1 MSTAG
6 VRLEGG
12 GLGLAC
18 AAHLLRRAGIAA
30 YGRFAPPYAMAP
42 ALLLSDKALGLIA
55 DVFGADTELAS
66 LPRITRRAVLWGK
79 GEATILPHD
88 AVAATQADLHAA
100 IPPICDSID
109 PPEAPNFTLHAGPPP
124 SEAGSLLQFGHRPAS
139 ACRVML
145 SEKTDR
151 AAVFIEAVSA
161 GWLFL
166 IPSGEGQ
173 GWLLGVGGAVED
185 LVSESRLIAAQVQ
198 GLGSATAHFETAPR
212 MLPRLTGES
221 WLTLGS
227 SALAFDPICGDGS
240 AQSLRGAILA
250 AAVVEAAVAPHA
262 DQPALFAHYQAML
275 IAAMRRHLQI
285 SAQFYASGGDGP
297 WWGAQLAA
305 TAQGYDW
312 CTRQLATCSEPRF
325 TLRGFALHAR
335 ELAV

>member
-1 MSTAG
+1 
-6 VRLEGG
+6 
-12 GLGLAC
+12 
-18 AAHLLRRAGIAA
+18 
-30 YGRFAPPYAMAP
+30 MAP

-55 DVFGADTELAS
+55 DIFGAGAVLS
-66 LPRITRRAVLWGK
+66 GLSRITRRVVLWGK
-79 GEATILPHD
+79 GEATILPHN

-100 IPPICDSID
+100 IPLSCDSIN
-109 PPEAPNFTLHAGPPP
+109 PPEAPIFTLHAGPLPP
-124 SEAGSLLQFGHRPAS
+124 EAGSLLQFGHRPAS

-145 SEKTDR
+145 SEKTDH

-173 GWLLGVGGAVED
+173 GWLLGVGGGVED

-198 GLGSATAHFETAPR
+198 GLGAATAHFETAPR
-212 MLPRLTGES
+212 ILPRLAGEG
-221 WLTLGS
+221 WLALGS
-227 SALAFDPICGDGS
+227 FALAFDPICGDGS
-240 AQSLRGAILA
+240 AQSLRGGILA
-250 AAVVEAAVAPHA
+250 AAVVEAALASHA

-297 WWGAQLAA
+297 WWREQLAA

-312 CTRQLATCSEPRF
+312 CTRQLAACPEPRF
-325 TLRGFALHAR
+325 ILRGFALHAR
-335 ELAV
+335 ELAA

>member
-1 MSTAG
+1 M
-6 VRLEGG
+6 RLEGG

-18 AAHLLRRAGIAA
+18 AAHLLRRAGIAV
-30 YGRFAPPYAMAP
+30 YGSSAPPSAMAP

-55 DVFGADTELAS
+55 DVFGASTMLAG
-66 LPRITRRAVLWGK
+66 LPRITRRVVLWGK

-100 IPPICDSID
+100 IPLACDSID
-109 PPEAPNFTLHAGPPP
+109 PPEAPNFTLYAGSPP
-124 SEAGSLLQFGHRPAS
+124 SEAGPLLHFGHRPAS
-139 ACRVML
+139 ACRVSL
-145 SEKTDR
+145 ADKADH

-166 IPSGEGQ
+166 IPSGDGQ

-185 LVSESRLIAAQVQ
+185 LLGESRLIATQVQ
-198 GLGSATAHFETAPR
+198 NLGSATAHFETAPR
-212 MLPRLTGES
+212 MLPRLADEG
-221 WLTLGS
+221 WLALGS
-227 SALAFDPICGDGS
+227 SALTFDPICGDGS

-250 AAVVEAAVAPHA
+250 AAVVEAALAPHA
-262 DQPALFAHYQAML
+262 DKPALFAHYQAML

-297 WWGAQLAA
+297 WWRAQLAA

-312 CTRQLATCSEPRF
+312 CTRQLAACPEPGF

-335 ELAV
+335 ELAA